1 MIEANA
7 ERSTAR
13 TAAPKPSTD
22 DQIGMEWWNS
32 LSEKDRR
39 RWMRLAGDTGRAV
52 DAWRAFKG
60 AQLSERE
67 LTPKDVLIDLFGEEL
82 HPDPEHL
89 AKTVIQRLR
98 DAGFEIK
105 PIEYP
110 KRGGR

>member
-67 LTPKDVLIDLFGEEL
+67 LTPKDVLIDLFGEEK
-82 HPDPEHL
+82 
-89 AKTVIQRLR
+89 ACRRQRSH
-98 DAGFEIK
+98 F
-105 PIEYP
+105 
-110 KRGGR
+110 